1 MQNPLNTG
9 ASDRGIKKGEP
20 IETDALIVGAGPVGL
35 FQVFQLGLLSIKAQ
49 VVDALPHPGG
59 QCMALYPDKPIYD
72 IPGLLATTGRELTE
86 RLLKQTA
93 PMGAVF
99 HLGQEVSAV
108 EQRSDGRFD
117 VQTSKGTLFVS
128 KTIFIAA
135 GVGAFQPRRLHL
147 EGLAKFEGKQVFY
160 SAGAS
165 ADFAGKHLVIVGG
178 DETAIDWA
186 LNLAGEG
193 PLGAASVTLVHRRDN
208 FQAAPAS
215 VARMRALHTSG
226 DIKLVI
232 GQPTAWHEHHAQ
244 LTQLDVTNA
253 DGVSL
258 QVSLDAMLVSLGL
271 SPKLGP
277 LANWGL
283 DMERKQLRVDTE
295 KFSTSVAGIFA
306 VGDINTYPGKK
317 KLILCGFH
325 ECALAAYGAAA
336 LIFPDQSIQL
346 QYTTTSTK
354 LHKLLGVSV
363 SPDEVLD

>member
-9 ASDRGIKKGEP
+9 ASDQGIKKGEP
-20 IETDALIVGAGPVGL
+20 IETDALIVGVGPVGL
-35 FQVFQLGLLSIKAQ
+35 FQVFQLGLLSIKAH

-147 EGLAKFEGKQVFY
+147 EGLNKFEGKQVFY
-160 SAGAS
+160 SAGAH
-165 ADFAGKHLVIVGG
+165 AGFAGKHLVIVGG
-178 DETAIDWA
+178 DETALEWA
-186 LNLAGEG
+186 LKLADQG
-193 PLGAASVTLVHRRDN
+193 PVQAASVTLVHRRDT
-208 FQAAPAS
+208 FQAAPVS
-215 VARMRALHTSG
+215 VARMRALHASG
-226 DIKLVI
+226 AIKLLI
-232 GQPTAWHEHHAQ
+232 GQPTAWHAQHDQ
-244 LTQLDVTNA
+244 LTQLDVTNT
-253 DGVSL
+253 DGESL
-258 QVSLDAMLVSLGL
+258 QVPLDAMLVSLGL

-325 ECALAAYGAAA
+325 ECALAAYGAAE

-363 SPDEVLD
+363 PPDEVLD